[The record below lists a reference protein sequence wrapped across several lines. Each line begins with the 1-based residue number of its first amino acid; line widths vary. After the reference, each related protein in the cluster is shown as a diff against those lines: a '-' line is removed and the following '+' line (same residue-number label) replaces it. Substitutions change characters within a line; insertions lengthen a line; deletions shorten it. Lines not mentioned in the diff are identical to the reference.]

1 MYVNPTNTS
10 VCEEISEVSA
20 NTICTK
26 EDTAP
31 GIPCKLDDNSVN
43 HSLIHGNENESLFI
57 RLYFTKKFPRLGRR
71 ICWCT
76 PYVPTYGFMVLGWN
90 FGLAKRLL
98 NCGTKASSL

>member
-43 HSLIHGNENESLFI
+43 HSLIHGNENESLF
-57 RLYFTKKFPRLGRR
+57 Y
-71 ICWCT
+71 
-76 PYVPTYGFMVLGWN
+76 
-90 FGLAKRLL
+90 
-98 NCGTKASSL
+98 SSLFYNIFS

>member
-43 HSLIHGNENESLFI
+43 LFKSLFIHHSYHLIHGNGNESLSI
-57 RLYFTKKFPRLGRR
+57 HLYVKTKLVRLKLFF
-71 ICWCT
+71 
-76 PYVPTYGFMVLGWN
+76 
-90 FGLAKRLL
+90 
-98 NCGTKASSL
+98 S

>member
-31 GIPCKLDDNSVN
+31 GIPCKLDDSDDNSVN
-43 HSLIHGNENESLFI
+43 HSLIHGNENKSLFI
-57 RLYFTKKFPRLGRR
+57 HIYFQLF
-71 ICWCT
+71 
-76 PYVPTYGFMVLGWN
+76 F
-90 FGLAKRLL
+90 
-98 NCGTKASSL
+98 S